1 MKKLLLIIPFLMA
14 FKPIEPP
21 KNVTDYLKS
30 IDQDA
35 QWISDLYKIPK
46 ELILSQAC
54 QESGFGTSYNCQMF
68 CNHFGIQG
76 SIYDNQIECFVDYA
90 RVLTLPCY
98 ENLQPKTLDEWL
110 EALECCHYA
119 TDSTYTESLK
129 LIITKYL

>member
-1 MKKLLLIIPFLMA
+1 MA
-14 FKPIEPP
+14 FKPAENPP
-21 KNVTDYLKS
+21 HVTAYLKS
-30 IDQDA
+30 IEQDA
-35 QWISDLYKIPK
+35 QWISDLYGIPK
-46 ELILSQAC
+46 KIILAQGC

-98 ENLQPKTLDEWL
+98 ENLQPKTIEEWL

-119 TDSTYTESLK
+119 SDENYTKSLK
-129 LIITKYL
+129 IIIENYIK